1 MTNEEKAAILL
12 LSFDEDVA
20 AQVMS
25 NLRPSEIR
33 RLGKYM
39 SRITSIPG
47 DTLNSVAREFCSFS
61 REKGGMIAVPED
73 STKNIV
79 TKALGEKGADELLQ
93 DVASSAAGE
102 DNPIIEK
109 LRDIDPKLI
118 VDFTRT
124 EHPQTIAL
132 ILAHLSPDQAAQI
145 LDNFSP
151 EMQYE
156 ITRRMATLK
165 SVPHELLDVIAKT
178 LEDEIVVGVTT
189 GQEIGGVRMIA
200 EVLNKMGRAS
210 ESAIM
215 QAMEDAEPEL
225 AAAIRNLMF
234 TFDDI
239 VRLDDRSLQEI
250 LREVKSEDLA
260 RAMKLVDEGMREKF
274 YKNMSKRGAEML
286 KEDIELMP
294 PTRLSEVEG
303 SQRTIIDIAKR
314 LESEGRIV
322 ISRSDSEEDAF
333 V

>member
-1 MTNEEKAAILL
+1 
-12 LSFDEDVA
+12 
-20 AQVMS
+20 
-25 NLRPSEIR
+25 
-33 RLGKYM
+33 
-39 SRITSIPG
+39 
-47 DTLNSVAREFCSFS
+47 
-61 REKGGMIAVPED
+61 
-73 STKNIV
+73 V
-79 TKALGEKGADELLQ
+79 TKAIGEKGADELLQ
-93 DVASSAAGE
+93 EVANSAAG

-109 LRDIDPKLI
+109 LRDVDPKLL

-132 ILAHLSPDQAAQI
+132 ILAHLSPEQAAQI

-178 LEDEIVVGVTT
+178 LENEIVVGVTT

-239 VRLDDRSLQEI
+239 VRLDDRSLQ
-250 LREVKSEDLA
+250 RSCGGEV
-260 RAMKLVDEGMREKF
+260 
-274 YKNMSKRGAEML
+274 
-286 KEDIELMP
+286 
-294 PTRLSEVEG
+294 
-303 SQRTIIDIAKR
+303 
-314 LESEGRIV
+314 GRPV
-322 ISRSDSEEDAF
+322 AGHEAGG
-333 V
+333 

>member
-20 AQVMS
+20 AEVMS

-39 SRITSIPG
+39 SRISSIPG
-47 DTLNSVAREFCSFS
+47 ETLNSVAREFCSFS

-73 STKNIV
+73 SIKNIV

-93 DVASSAAGE
+93 DVANGNVG

-109 LRDIDPKLI
+109 LRDVDPKLLM
-118 VDFTRT
+118 DFTRT

-132 ILAHLSPDQAAQI
+132 ILAHLNPDQAAEI

-165 SVPHELLDVIAKT
+165 SVPHELLEVIAET
-178 LEDEIVVGVTT
+178 LENEIVVGETT

-200 EVLNKMGRAS
+200 EVLNKMGRGS

-294 PTRLSEVEG
+294 PTRLSEVEA

-314 LESEGRIV
+314 LETEGRIA

>member
-1 MTNEEKAAILL
+1 
-12 LSFDEDVA
+12 
-20 AQVMS
+20 
-25 NLRPSEIR
+25 
-33 RLGKYM
+33 
-39 SRITSIPG
+39 
-47 DTLNSVAREFCSFS
+47 VAREFCSFS

-79 TKALGEKGADELLQ
+79 TKALGEKGADQLLQ
-93 DVASSAAGE
+93 DVANGNMG

-109 LRDIDPKLI
+109 LRDVDPKLL

-132 ILAHLSPDQAAQI
+132 ILAHLNPDQAAEI

-165 SVPHELLDVIAKT
+165 SVPHELLEVIAKT
-178 LEDEIVVGVTT
+178 LENEIVVGETT

-200 EVLNKMGRAS
+200 EVLNKMGRGS

-239 VRLDDRSLQEI
+239 LKLDDRSLQEI

-260 RAMKLVDEGMREKF
+260 RAMKMVEEGMRDKF
-274 YKNMSKRGAEML
+274 YKNMSRRGAEML

-294 PTRLSEVEG
+294 PTRLSEVEA
-303 SQRTIIDIAKR
+303 SQRTIIDVAKR
-314 LESEGRIV
+314 LEAEGRIV

>member
-20 AQVMS
+20 AEVMS

-39 SRITSIPG
+39 SRISSIPG
-47 DTLNSVAREFCSFS
+47 ETLNSVAREFCSFS

-73 STKNIV
+73 SIKNIV

-93 DVASSAAGE
+93 DVANGNVG

-109 LRDIDPKLI
+109 LRDVDPKLLM
-118 VDFTRT
+118 DFTRT

-132 ILAHLSPDQAAQI
+132 ILAHLNPDQAAEI

-165 SVPHELLDVIAKT
+165 SVPHELLEVIAET
-178 LEDEIVVGVTT
+178 LENEIVVGETT

-200 EVLNKMGRAS
+200 EVLNKMGRGS

-239 VRLDDRSLQEI
+239 VKLDDRSLQEI

-260 RAMKLVDEGMREKF
+260 RAMKMVEEGMRDKF
-274 YKNMSKRGAEML
+274 YKNMSRRGAEML

-294 PTRLSEVEG
+294 PTRLSEVEA

-314 LESEGRIV
+314 LEAEGRIV

>member
-12 LSFDEDVA
+12 LSLDEDVA

-33 RLGKYM
+33 RLGKSM

-47 DTLNSVAREFCSFS
+47 DTVNSVAQEFCSFS
-61 REKGGMIAVPED
+61 REKSGMISVPEN
-73 STKNIV
+73 SIKKIV

-93 DVASSAAGE
+93 DVDSGVTVD

-109 LRDIDPKLI
+109 LRDIDPRLI

-156 ITRRMATLK
+156 ITKRMATLK
-165 SVPHELLDVIAKT
+165 GVPHELLEVIAKT
-178 LEDEIVVGVTT
+178 LENEIVVGVTT

-210 ESAIM
+210 ETAIM

-294 PTRLSEVEG
+294 PTRLSEVEA

-314 LESEGRIV
+314 LEAEGRIV

>member
-1 MTNEEKAAILL
+1 MTSEEKAAILL

-20 AQVMS
+20 AQVMG

-33 RLGKYM
+33 RIGRYM
-39 SRITSIPG
+39 SRISSIPAE
-47 DTLNSVAREFCSFS
+47 TLNSIAREFCSLAK
-61 REKGGMIAVPED
+61 EQGGMIAVPED
-73 STKNIV
+73 STKKIV
-79 TKALGEKGADELLQ
+79 AKALGEKGADALLQ
-93 DVASSAAGE
+93 EVADGASG
-102 DNPIIEK
+102 DNPIDEK
-109 LRDIDPKLI
+109 LRDVDPKVLM
-118 VDFTRT
+118 DFTKA

-132 ILAHLSPDQAAQI
+132 ILAHLSPEQSAQI
-145 LDNFSP
+145 LENFSP

-165 SVPHELLDVIAKT
+165 SVPHEFLEGIAKT
-178 LEDEIVVGVTT
+178 LENEIVVGVTA

-215 QAMEDAEPEL
+215 QAMEDSEPEL

-239 VRLDDRSLQEI
+239 LKLDDRSLQEI

-294 PTRLSEVEG
+294 PTRLSEVEA
-303 SQRTIIDIAKR
+303 SQRTIIEIAKH
-314 LESEGRIV
+314 LEVEGRIM
-322 ISRSDSEEDAF
+322 IARSDSQEDAF

>member
-20 AQVMS
+20 AEVMS

-39 SRITSIPG
+39 SRISSIPG

-73 STKNIV
+73 SIKNIV

-93 DVASSAAGE
+93 DVANSAAG

-109 LRDIDPKLI
+109 LRDVDPKLL

-132 ILAHLSPDQAAQI
+132 ILAHLSPEQAAQI

-165 SVPHELLDVIAKT
+165 SVPHELLEVIAKT
-178 LEDEIVVGVTT
+178 LENEIVVGETT

-200 EVLNKMGRAS
+200 EVLNKMGRGS

-294 PTRLSEVEG
+294 PTRLSEVEA

-314 LESEGRIV
+314 LEAEGRIM

>member
-20 AQVMS
+20 AEVMS

-33 RLGKYM
+33 RLGKCM
-39 SRITSIPG
+39 SRISSIPV

-61 REKGGMIAVPED
+61 RAKGGMIAVPED
-73 STKNIV
+73 SIRNIV

-93 DVASSAAGE
+93 DVANNAAGG
-102 DNPIIEK
+102 NPIIEK
-109 LRDIDPKLI
+109 LRGMDQKLL

-132 ILAHLSPDQAAQI
+132 ILAHLRPDRAAQI
-145 LDNFSP
+145 LDNLSP

-165 SVPHELLDVIAKT
+165 SVPHELLEVIAKT
-178 LEDEIVVGVTT
+178 LENEIVVGETT
-189 GQEIGGVRMIA
+189 GQEIGGVRMTA
-200 EVLNKMGRAS
+200 EVLNKMGRGS

-239 VRLDDRSLQEI
+239 LRMGDRSLQEI

-286 KEDIELMP
+286 KEDIQLMP
-294 PTRLSEVEG
+294 PTRLSEVEA

-314 LESEGRIV
+314 LEAEGRIT
-322 ISRSDSEEDAF
+322 ISWNDSEEDAF

>member
-1 MTNEEKAAILL
+1 MNNEEKAAILL
-12 LSFDEDVA
+12 LSFGEDVA
-20 AQVMS
+20 AKVMA

-33 RLGKYM
+33 RLSKHM
-39 SRITSIPG
+39 SRISSIPG
-47 DTLNSVAREFCSFS
+47 DTLSSVAREFCTMS
-61 REKGGMIAVPED
+61 RERGGMISIHED

-93 DVASSAAGE
+93 DVANGAAG

-109 LRDIDPKLI
+109 LRDMDPKVLM
-118 VDFTRT
+118 DFTKT

-132 ILAHLSPDQAAQI
+132 ILAHLSSEQAAQI
-145 LDNFSP
+145 LDNYSP

-165 SVPHELLDVIAKT
+165 SVPHEFLEVIAKT
-178 LEDEIVVGVTT
+178 LENEIVVGVTA
-189 GQEIGGVRMIA
+189 GQEIGGIRMIA
-200 EVLNKMGRAS
+200 EVLNKMGRSS
-210 ESAIM
+210 ENAIM
-215 QAMEDAEPEL
+215 LALEDAEPEL

-239 VRLDDRSLQEI
+239 LKLDDRSLQEI

-260 RAMKLVDEGMREKF
+260 RAMKLVDEGMRDKF

-286 KEDIELMP
+286 KEDIEMMP
-294 PTRLSEVEG
+294 PTRLSEVET
-303 SQRTIIDIAKR
+303 SQRTIIDIAKH
-314 LESEGRIV
+314 LEAEGRIM
-322 ISRSDSEEDAF
+322 ISRSDSAEDGF

>member
-12 LSFDEDVA
+12 LSFEEDVA

-47 DTLNSVAREFCSFS
+47 DTVNSVAREFCSFS

-93 DVASSAAGE
+93 DVAGGAGD

-109 LRDIDPKLI
+109 LRDVDPKLI

-132 ILAHLSPDQAAQI
+132 ILAHLSAEQAAQI

-178 LEDEIVVGVTT
+178 LENEIVVGVTT

-294 PTRLSEVEG
+294 PTRLSEVEA

-314 LESEGRIV
+314 LEAEGRIA

>member
-1 MTNEEKAAILL
+1 MTNEEKAAIIL

-20 AQVMS
+20 AEVMS

-47 DTLNSVAREFCSFS
+47 ETLNSVAREFCSFS
-61 REKGGMIAVPED
+61 REKGGMIAVAED
-73 STKNIV
+73 STKKIV
-79 TKALGEKGADELLQ
+79 TKAIGEKGADELLQ
-93 DVASSAAGE
+93 EVANSAAG

-109 LRDIDPKLI
+109 LRDVDPKLL

-132 ILAHLSPDQAAQI
+132 ILAHLSPEQAAQI

-178 LEDEIVVGVTT
+178 LENEIVVGVTT

-260 RAMKLVDEGMREKF
+260 RAMKLVDEGQREKF
-274 YKNMSKRGAEML
+274 YRNMSKRGAEML

-294 PTRLSEVEG
+294 PTRLSEVEA
-303 SQRTIIDIAKR
+303 SQRSIIDIAKR
-314 LESEGRIV
+314 LEAEGRIM

>member
-20 AQVMS
+20 AEVMS

-39 SRITSIPG
+39 SRISSIPG
-47 DTLNSVAREFCSFS
+47 ETLNSVAREFCSFS

-79 TKALGEKGADELLQ
+79 TKALGEKGADQLLQ
-93 DVASSAAGE
+93 DVANGNMG

-109 LRDIDPKLI
+109 LRDVDPKLL

-132 ILAHLSPDQAAQI
+132 ILAHLNPDQAAEI

-165 SVPHELLDVIAKT
+165 SVPHELLEVIAKT
-178 LEDEIVVGVTT
+178 LENEIVVGETT

-200 EVLNKMGRAS
+200 EVLNKMGRGS

-239 VRLDDRSLQEI
+239 LKLDDRSLQEI

-260 RAMKLVDEGMREKF
+260 RAMKMVEEGMRDKF
-274 YKNMSKRGAEML
+274 YKNMSRRGAEML

-294 PTRLSEVEG
+294 PTRLSEVEA
-303 SQRTIIDIAKR
+303 SQRTIIDVAKR
-314 LESEGRIV
+314 LEAEGRIV

>member
-39 SRITSIPG
+39 SRISSIPG
-47 DTLNSVAREFCSFS
+47 DTVNSVAREFCSFS

-73 STKNIV
+73 STKKIV

-93 DVASSAAGE
+93 DVAGGPGD

-132 ILAHLSPDQAAQI
+132 ILAHLSAEQAAQI

-178 LEDEIVVGVTT
+178 LENEIVVGVTT

-215 QAMEDAEPEL
+215 QAMEDAEPDL

-239 VRLDDRSLQEI
+239 VKLDDRSLQEI

-286 KEDIELMP
+286 REDIELMP
-294 PTRLSEVEG
+294 PTRLSEVEA

-314 LESEGRIV
+314 LETEGRIA

>member
-12 LSFDEDVA
+12 LSFGEDVA
-20 AQVMS
+20 AKVMS

-33 RLGKYM
+33 RLSKYM
-39 SRITSIPG
+39 SRISSIPG
-47 DTLNSVAREFCSFS
+47 DTLNSVAREFCTLSK
-61 REKGGMIAVPED
+61 EQGGLIAIDED

-79 TKALGEKGADELLQ
+79 TKALGEKSADELLQ
-93 DVASSAAGE
+93 DVASGASG

-109 LRDIDPKLI
+109 VRDMDPKVLM
-118 VDFTRT
+118 DFTKT

-132 ILAHLSPDQAAQI
+132 ILAHLSSEQAAQI
-145 LDNFSP
+145 LDNYSP

-165 SVPHELLDVIAKT
+165 SVPQEFLEVIAKT
-178 LEDEIVVGVTT
+178 LENEIVVGVTA

-200 EVLNKMGRAS
+200 EVLNKMGRSS
-210 ESAIM
+210 ENAIM
-215 QAMEDAEPEL
+215 LALEDAEPEL

-239 VRLDDRSLQEI
+239 LKLDDRSLQEI

-260 RAMKLVDEGMREKF
+260 RAMKLVEEGLREKF

-286 KEDIELMP
+286 REDIEMMP
-294 PTRLSEVEG
+294 PTRLSEVEA
-303 SQRTIIDIAKR
+303 SQRTIIEIAKH
-314 LESEGRIV
+314 LEAEGRIM
-322 ISRSDSEEDAF
+322 ISRSDSAEDAF

>member
-1 MTNEEKAAILL
+1 M
-12 LSFDEDVA
+12 
-20 AQVMS
+20 
-25 NLRPSEIR
+25 
-33 RLGKYM
+33 
-39 SRITSIPG
+39 
-47 DTLNSVAREFCSFS
+47 
-61 REKGGMIAVPED
+61 
-73 STKNIV
+73 
-79 TKALGEKGADELLQ
+79 
-93 DVASSAAGE
+93 
-102 DNPIIEK
+102 
-109 LRDIDPKLI
+109 DPKLL

-132 ILAHLSPDQAAQI
+132 ILAHLSAEQAAQI

-178 LEDEIVVGVTT
+178 LENEIVVGVTT

-215 QAMEDAEPEL
+215 QAMEDAEPDL

-294 PTRLSEVEG
+294 PTRLSEVEA

-314 LESEGRIV
+314 LETEGRIA

>member
-1 MTNEEKAAILL
+1 MTNEEKAAIIL

-20 AQVMS
+20 AAVMS

-47 DTLNSVAREFCSFS
+47 ETLNSVAREFCSFS
-61 REKGGMIAVPED
+61 REKGGMIAVAED
-73 STKNIV
+73 SIKNIV

-93 DVASSAAGE
+93 EVANSAAG

-109 LRDIDPKLI
+109 LRDVDPKLL

-132 ILAHLSPDQAAQI
+132 ILAHLSPEQAAQI

-165 SVPHELLDVIAKT
+165 SVPHELLEVIAKT
-178 LEDEIVVGVTT
+178 LENEIVVGVTT

-250 LREVKSEDLA
+250 LREVKSEDLS
-260 RAMKLVDEGMREKF
+260 RAMKLVDEALREKF
-274 YKNMSKRGAEML
+274 YRNMSKRGAEML

-294 PTRLSEVEG
+294 PTRLSEVEA

-314 LESEGRIV
+314 LEAEGRIM

>member
-12 LSFDEDVA
+12 LSFGEDVA
-20 AQVMS
+20 AKVMA

-33 RLGKYM
+33 RLSKYM
-39 SRITSIPG
+39 SRISSIPG
-47 DTLNSVAREFCSFS
+47 DTLNSVAREFCTLSK
-61 REKGGMIAVPED
+61 EQGGLIAIHED

-79 TKALGEKGADELLQ
+79 TKALGEKSADELLQ
-93 DVASSAAGE
+93 DVANGASG

-109 LRDIDPKLI
+109 VRDMDPKVLM
-118 VDFTRT
+118 DFTKT

-132 ILAHLSPDQAAQI
+132 ILAHLSSEQAAQI
-145 LDNFSP
+145 LDNYSP

-165 SVPHELLDVIAKT
+165 SVPQEFLEVIAKT
-178 LEDEIVVGVTT
+178 LENEIVVGVTA

-200 EVLNKMGRAS
+200 EVLNKMGRSS
-210 ESAIM
+210 ENAIM
-215 QAMEDAEPEL
+215 LALEDAEPEL

-239 VRLDDRSLQEI
+239 LKLDDRSLQEI

-286 KEDIELMP
+286 KEDIEMMP
-294 PTRLSEVEG
+294 PTRLSEVEA
-303 SQRTIIDIAKR
+303 SQRTIIEIAKH
-314 LESEGRIV
+314 LEAEGRIM
-322 ISRSDSEEDAF
+322 ISRSDSAEDAF

>member
-1 MTNEEKAAILL
+1 MNNEEKAAILL

-20 AQVMS
+20 AEVMS

-47 DTLNSVAREFCSFS
+47 ETVNSVAREFCSFS

-73 STKNIV
+73 STKKIV

-93 DVASSAAGE
+93 DVASAAGD

-178 LEDEIVVGVTT
+178 LENEIVVGVTT

-234 TFDDI
+234 TFEDI

-294 PTRLSEVEG
+294 PTRLSEVEA
-303 SQRTIIDIAKR
+303 SQRTIIEIAKR
-314 LESEGRIV
+314 LETEGRIV

>member
-20 AQVMS
+20 AEVMS

-39 SRITSIPG
+39 SRISSIPG
-47 DTLNSVAREFCSFS
+47 ETLNSVAREFCSFS

-79 TKALGEKGADELLQ
+79 TKALGEKGADQLLQ
-93 DVASSAAGE
+93 DVANGNMG

-109 LRDIDPKLI
+109 LRDVDPKLL

-132 ILAHLSPDQAAQI
+132 ILAHLNPDQAAEI

-165 SVPHELLDVIAKT
+165 SVPHELLEVIAKT
-178 LEDEIVVGVTT
+178 LENEIVVGETT

-200 EVLNKMGRAS
+200 EVLNKMGRGS

-239 VRLDDRSLQEI
+239 LKLDDRSLQEI

-260 RAMKLVDEGMREKF
+260 RAMKMVEEGMRDKF
-274 YKNMSKRGAEML
+274 YKNMSRRSAEML

-294 PTRLSEVEG
+294 PTRLSEVEA
-303 SQRTIIDIAKR
+303 SQRAIIDIAKR
-314 LESEGRIV
+314 LEAEGRIM

>member
-1 MTNEEKAAILL
+1 MANEEKAAILL

-39 SRITSIPG
+39 SRISSIPG
-47 DTLNSVAREFCSFS
+47 ETLNSVAREFCSFS

-93 DVASSAAGE
+93 DVANSAAG
-102 DNPIIEK
+102 DNPIIDK
-109 LRDIDPKLI
+109 LRDVDPKLL
-118 VDFTRT
+118 VDFTKT

-165 SVPHELLDVIAKT
+165 SVPHELLEVIAKT
-178 LEDEIVVGVTT
+178 LENEIVVGVTT

-239 VRLDDRSLQEI
+239 LRLDDRSLQEI

-294 PTRLSEVEG
+294 PTRLSEVEA
-303 SQRTIIDIAKR
+303 SQRAIIDIAKR
-314 LESEGRIV
+314 LEAEGRIM

>member
-1 MTNEEKAAILL
+1 MTNEEKAAIIL

-20 AQVMS
+20 AAVMS

-47 DTLNSVAREFCSFS
+47 ETLNSVAREFCSFS
-61 REKGGMIAVPED
+61 REKGGMIAVAED
-73 STKNIV
+73 SIKNIV
-79 TKALGEKGADELLQ
+79 TKALGEKGAGELLQ
-93 DVASSAAGE
+93 EVANSAAG

-109 LRDIDPKLI
+109 LRDVDPKLL

-132 ILAHLSPDQAAQI
+132 ILAHLSPEQAAQI

-165 SVPHELLDVIAKT
+165 SVPHELLEVIAKT
-178 LEDEIVVGVTT
+178 LENEIVVGVTT

-260 RAMKLVDEGMREKF
+260 RAMKLVDEALRDKF
-274 YKNMSKRGAEML
+274 YRNMSKRGAEML

-294 PTRLSEVEG
+294 PTRLSEVEA

-314 LESEGRIV
+314 LEAEGRIM

>member
-73 STKNIV
+73 SIKNIV

-93 DVASSAAGE
+93 DVANSAAG

-109 LRDIDPKLI
+109 LRDVDPKLL
-118 VDFTRT
+118 VDFTKT

-165 SVPHELLDVIAKT
+165 SVPHELLEVIAKT
-178 LEDEIVVGVTT
+178 LENEIVVGVTT

-234 TFDDI
+234 TFEDI

-294 PTRLSEVEG
+294 PTRLSEVET
-303 SQRTIIDIAKR
+303 SQRAIIDIAKR
-314 LESEGRIV
+314 LEAEGRIM